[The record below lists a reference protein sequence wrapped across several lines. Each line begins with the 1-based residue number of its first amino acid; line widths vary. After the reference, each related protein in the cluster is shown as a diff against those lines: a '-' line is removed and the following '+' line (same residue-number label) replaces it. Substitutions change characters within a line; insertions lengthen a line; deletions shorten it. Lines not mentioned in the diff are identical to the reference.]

1 MFKYP
6 EVVSSSCELFTAL
19 ASNNPQVLVD
29 CKDIVYAL
37 AKHNKKYTANTGMIL
52 TQVAISIK
60 VGWLS
65 LHVHTHTHVFVT
77 LLARVVWWSSMFIEV
92 LTFYYVN
99 YLIVL

>member
-37 AKHNKKYTANTGMIL
+37 AKHNTKYTANTGMIL

-65 LHVHTHTHVFVT
+65 LHVHTHTRTFLSPRFSH
-77 LLARVVWWSSMFIEV
+77 LLFGGR
-92 LTFYYVN
+92 LC
-99 YLIVL
+99 LLKC

>member
-37 AKHNKKYTANTGMIL
+37 AKHNTK
-52 TQVAISIK
+52 
-60 VGWLS
+60 
-65 LHVHTHTHVFVT
+65 
-77 LLARVVWWSSMFIEV
+77 
-92 LTFYYVN
+92 
-99 YLIVL
+99 

>member
-37 AKHNKKYTANTGMIL
+37 AKHNTKYTANTGMIL

-60 VGWLS
+60 VGCTYI
-65 LHVHTHTHVFVT
+65 HTHTRTFLSRFSH
-77 LLARVVWWSSMFIEV
+77 LLFAGRAC
-92 LTFYYVN
+92 LLKY
-99 YLIVL
+99 